1 MTGKEAIEYL
11 DSYYLNVT
19 KPDLNRIITLMNAL
33 GNPQKDLRCVHVAG
47 TNGKGS
53 TCAMVERMLR
63 EAGYRSGLFTS
74 PHLIRYNERM
84 QICGVPISDEE
95 LGEIV
100 EELKP
105 VAESTGL
112 TFCEFEMTTAVGLIW
127 FARQKCDIVVLE
139 VGLGG
144 EFDATN
150 VIDCPECAVITN
162 IGLDHTAILGNT
174 VEEVASAK
182 AGIIKPGC
190 DTVVYRSGENIEAV
204 FAKRCAELG
213 ARIRLA
219 DFASIRSISA
229 SLEGQVFDCG
239 ARKALQLGLLGEH
252 QMKNACVALTVI
264 DVLRQKG
271 WNVSEEN
278 IRSALANV
286 HWPVRF
292 QVMQKEPLFIL
303 DGGHNTQCIESLAVN
318 LRTLLPGRY
327 LVLLLGVLGD
337 KDIEAMSD
345 ELAELAAEFVT
356 ITPESSRA
364 LPAEELAKLLK
375 SEGKPVTVGGEI
387 ADGIEIALRH
397 AAEHDGAVCCVG
409 SLYQAGEVLEYFQKK
424 EAQA

>member
-1 MTGKEAIEYL
+1 MTANEAIAYL
-11 DSYYLNVT
+11 DTYYLNVT
-19 KPDLNRIITLMNAL
+19 KPDLNRIITLMDAL
-33 GNPQKDLRCVHVAG
+33 GNPHKGLRCIHVAG

-53 TCAMVERMLR
+53 TCAMVECMLR
-63 EAGYRSGLFTS
+63 EAGYRTGLFTS

-84 QICGVPISDEE
+84 KICGVPIPDDE
-95 LGEIV
+95 LAAIV

-112 TFCEFEMTTAVGLIW
+112 VFCEFEMTTAVGIMW
-127 FARQKCDIVVLE
+127 FARKNCDIVVME

-144 EFDATN
+144 LFDATN

-174 VEEVASAK
+174 VEEVAANK
-182 AGIIKPGC
+182 AGIIKSGG
-190 DTVVYRSGENIEAV
+190 DVAVYRSGENIEAV
-204 FAKRCAELG
+204 FAARCEEVG
-213 ARIRLA
+213 ARIHLA
-219 DFASIRSISA
+219 DFDSIRSIRS

-239 ARKALQLGLLGEH
+239 ERKELQLGLLGEH

-264 DVLRQKG
+264 DILRTKG

-278 IRSALANV
+278 IRTALADV

-292 QVMQKEPLFIL
+292 QVMQKDPLFIL

-318 LRTLLPGRY
+318 LRTLLPGKY
-327 LVLLLGVLGD
+327 LVLLMGVLGD
-337 KDIEAMSD
+337 KDIDAMGD

-409 SLYQAGEVLEYFQKK
+409 SLYQAGEVLEYFQNK
-424 EAQA
+424 EKA

>member
-1 MTGKEAIEYL
+1 MTANEAIAYL
-11 DSYYLNVT
+11 DTYYLNVT
-19 KPDLNRIITLMNAL
+19 KPDLNRIITLMEAL
-33 GNPQKDLRCVHVAG
+33 GNPHKGLRCIHVAG

-63 EAGYRSGLFTS
+63 EAGYRTGLFTS

-84 QICGVPISDEE
+84 QICGVPIPDDE
-95 LGEIV
+95 LAAIV

-112 TFCEFEMTTAVGLIW
+112 VFCEFEMTTAVGIMW
-127 FARQKCDIVVLE
+127 FARKNCDIVVME

-144 EFDATN
+144 LYDATN

-174 VEEVASAK
+174 VEEVAANK
-182 AGIIKPGC
+182 AGIIKSGG
-190 DTVVYRSGENIEAV
+190 DVAVYRSGENIEAV
-204 FAKRCAELG
+204 FAARCEEVG
-213 ARIRLA
+213 ARIHLA
-219 DFASIRSISA
+219 DFDSIRSISS

-239 ARKALQLGLLGEH
+239 ERKALQLGLLGEH

-264 DVLRQKG
+264 DILRAKG
-271 WNVSEEN
+271 WNVSDEN
-278 IRSALANV
+278 IRTALAGV

-292 QVMQKEPLFIL
+292 QVMQKDPLFIL

-318 LRTLLPGRY
+318 LRTLLPGKY
-327 LVLLLGVLGD
+327 LVLLMGVLGD
-337 KDIEAMSD
+337 KDIDAMGD

-409 SLYQAGEVLEYFQKK
+409 SLYQAGEVLEYFQNK
-424 EAQA
+424 EKA